1 MAPQS
6 GDPKPLSRSRARES
20 PMRRRATATFAG
32 CAMLVVAGWP
42 DSATAQVN
50 CETIPAGPNRTDCY
64 IGLSRINRERA
75 AIAAGAARQQSDIAI
90 YRSVTGTSANKKM
103 RQKRSAR

>member
-1 MAPQS
+1 
-6 GDPKPLSRSRARES
+6 
-20 PMRRRATATFAG
+20 MRRQATAAFAG
-32 CAMLVVAGWP
+32 CAVLLIPGWP

-50 CETIPAGPNRTDCY
+50 CETIPAGPDRTDCY
-64 IGLSRINRERA
+64 IGLSRINREKA

-103 RQKRSAR
+103 RRKRSAR

>member
-6 GDPKPLSRSRARES
+6 GDPRRLSRSRARS
-20 PMRRRATATFAG
+20 AMGRHGTAGFAG
-32 CAMLVVAGWP
+32 FPMLLVARWP
-42 DSATAQVN
+42 NSATAQVN
-50 CETIPAGPNRTDCY
+50 CETPPAEPDRTDCY

-75 AIAAGAARQQSDIAI
+75 AIAAAGAAQQQRDIAT

-103 RQKRSAR
+103 RRQRPAR